1 MRQILLNLA
10 VSLDGLIEGPGGEF
24 DWCFTDQ
31 DYGMTAFLARC
42 DAVIFGRKSYET
54 LLQFDAD
61 PYPDKMKYVFSSTIG
76 AVAGKAVAVN
86 GDLVEEVARIRRRA
100 DGDIWFF
107 GGAALLE
114 SFLKHDL
121 IDEMHLSVHPLLLG
135 SGKPL
140 FPPLEQRKTFRLNR
154 VETYSSGLVQ
164 MIYDREAPKHDKIAS
179 SVAFK

>member
-1 MRQILLNLA
+1 MSNVLLNLA
-10 VSLDGLIEGPGGEF
+10 ISLDGFIEGPNGEF

-42 DAVIFGRKSYET
+42 DAIIFGRKSYEL
-54 LLQFDAD
+54 LLQYDAD
-61 PYPDKMKYVFSSTIG
+61 PYPDKMKYVFSNTIG
-76 AVAGKAVAVN
+76 SVAGKAAVVN
-86 GDLVEEVARIRRRA
+86 GKIAEEVAKIQQRT

-114 SFLKHDL
+114 EFLKQDL

-140 FPPLEQRKTFRLNR
+140 FPKLEQRKLLQLKG

-164 MIYDREAPKHDKIAS
+164 MAYFRS
-179 SVAFK
+179 